1 MEEKE
6 SQEKLLEAET
16 RIRLEKLRQR
26 IPESSQSEAPKINSS
41 TNVQTSKSKPVEEE
55 KTKKNSVDAESR
67 AKWAYKRFVEI
78 TK

>member
-1 MEEKE
+1 MEERE

-16 RIRLEKLRQR
+16 KIRLEKLRQR
-26 IPESSQSEAPKINSS
+26 IPASSQTQA
-41 TNVQTSKSKPVEEE
+41 NVQTSASRPVEEE